1 MLEISNK
8 QLTPYSFMQRGIGT
22 ALSRL
27 FIRLKTPRRQ
37 SGLDFSLFFKLTSA
51 AVYYRQ
57 GVK

>member
-22 ALSRL
+22 APSQL
-27 FIRLKTPRRQ
+27 FVRLKTPWRQ
-37 SGLDFSLFFKLTSA
+37 SGLEFSLFVKLTSA